1 MEDGPGV
8 GLERERTSGIR
19 THLPLTEFSSPGVSQ
34 PVVLHAG
41 LEKIANVI
49 STSAELYKHV
59 LSHSHLHHQT
69 NLSPSSPS
77 SLPIPTSG
85 EKQMSSS
92 SCSYSSEQVEN
103 LMKALA
109 SKGLGPD
116 DIIKSLSNG
125 SGTSPR
131 ASAKAGLSSPPD
143 DSTFTDRSFSEL
155 IPSLRQSS
163 SSNPHFKPICVPPPH
178 ITIQKVPKASSST
191 ALSAPAVRKSK
202 RQDIPASARYHD

>member
-19 THLPLTEFSSPGVSQ
+19 THLPLTEFSSPGSY
-34 PVVLHAG
+34 
-41 LEKIANVI
+41 I
-49 STSAELYKHV
+49 STFFRTLN
-59 LSHSHLHHQT
+59 HQT

-131 ASAKAGLSSPPD
+131 L
-143 DSTFTDRSFSEL
+143 
-155 IPSLRQSS
+155 
-163 SSNPHFKPICVPPPH
+163 
-178 ITIQKVPKASSST
+178 
-191 ALSAPAVRKSK
+191 VRKLDSHHHQTTAPLPTAHFRSLSPLSVK
-202 RQDIPASARYHD
+202 APLPIPISSRSVCLLPT

>member
-1 MEDGPGV
+1 
-8 GLERERTSGIR
+8 
-19 THLPLTEFSSPGVSQ
+19 
-34 PVVLHAG
+34 
-41 LEKIANVI
+41 
-49 STSAELYKHV
+49 
-59 LSHSHLHHQT
+59 
-69 NLSPSSPS
+69 
-77 SLPIPTSG
+77 
-85 EKQMSSS
+85 MSSS

-163 SSNPHFKPICVPPPH
+163 SSNPHFKPIRVPPPH

-202 RQDIPASARYHD
+202 RQDIPAPGYPCAASSSRYRD

>member
-19 THLPLTEFSSPGVSQ
+19 THLPLTEFSSPGSY
-34 PVVLHAG
+34 
-41 LEKIANVI
+41 I
-49 STSAELYKHV
+49 STFFRPLN
-59 LSHSHLHHQT
+59 HQT

-92 SCSYSSEQVEN
+92 SCSYSSEQVE
-103 LMKALA
+103 
-109 SKGLGPD
+109 S
-116 DIIKSLSNG
+116 

-163 SSNPHFKPICVPPPH
+163 SSNPHFKPIRVPPPH

-202 RQDIPASARYHD
+202 RQDIPAPARYRD